1 MVEDGATATRWRDR
15 VRSKGP
21 DPDAWITE
29 HSAAAVGHS
38 GPVKHVLY
46 LLCKEGLK
54 QSTVG
59 TPGLSLCP
67 DSIQT
72 TLSLRKLYVEII

>member
-1 MVEDGATATRWRDR
+1 MAEDGDGA
-15 VRSKGP
+15 RSQGS

-46 LLCKEGLK
+46 PLYKEGLE
-54 QSTVG
+54 QSTVE
-59 TPGLSLCP
+59 TPGPGL
-67 DSIQT
+67 
-72 TLSLRKLYVEII
+72 